1 MKAQDYAKALYQ
13 LGGKPA
19 HLKGL
24 KEALKRRKQ
33 LKLLP
38 RVLSEYQKLEL
49 RDRRLTAQKKVT
61 PAEERTRVLLEL
73 YRTLIA
79 APTSN
84 N

>member
-1 MKAQDYAKALYQ
+1 MKAEDYAKALYQ

-24 KEALKRRKQ
+24 KEALARRKQ

-38 RVLSEYQKLEL
+38 RILSEYQKLEL
-49 RDRRLTAQKKVT
+49 RAARLATQKKVK
-61 PAEERTRVLLEL
+61 PEEERTRVLLEL

-79 APTSN
+79 TPSN
-84 N
+84 